1 MMNVVLFGGTG
12 MIGQGVLREC
22 LVDPGVA
29 RVLTIGRTATNV
41 QHAKLREIVHGDLWN
56 YASIED
62 QLRGADAGFFCL
74 GVTSAGMS
82 EADYTRITYGIAM
95 AAAEALCRLNPEMT
109 FVFVSG
115 AGADSTE
122 QGRLM
127 WARVKGRTENAILRL
142 PFKASYV
149 FRPGVVQPMHGERS
163 RTAAYRVLYTMTKP
177 LLPLIRRIWP
187 GVFLTTEQFGRAMLV
202 VVRHGA
208 PKRVLESSDINAL
221 VPEAGSGSRAPL

>member
-1 MMNVVLFGGTG
+1 

-22 LVDPGVA
+22 LLDADVT
-29 RVLTIGRTATNV
+29 RVLAIGRTATGV
-41 QHAKLREIVHGDLWN
+41 QHAKLQEIAHPDLWN
-56 YASIED
+56 YAAIED
-62 QLRGADAGFFCL
+62 RLRGFDACFFCL

-82 EADYTRITYGIAM
+82 ESDYRRVTYGITI
-95 AAAEALCRLNPEMT
+95 AAAETLCQLNPVMT

-115 AGADSTE
+115 AGADSSE

-127 WARVKGRTENAILRL
+127 WARVKGKTENAIIRL

-163 RTAAYRVLYTMTKP
+163 RTAAYRVLYTITKP
-177 LLPLIRRIWP
+177 LVPLIRRLWP
-187 GVFLTTEQFGRAMLV
+187 NQILTTEQFGRAMLF

-208 PKRVLESSDINAL
+208 PKRVLESADINAL
-221 VPEAGSGSRAPL
+221 VPA